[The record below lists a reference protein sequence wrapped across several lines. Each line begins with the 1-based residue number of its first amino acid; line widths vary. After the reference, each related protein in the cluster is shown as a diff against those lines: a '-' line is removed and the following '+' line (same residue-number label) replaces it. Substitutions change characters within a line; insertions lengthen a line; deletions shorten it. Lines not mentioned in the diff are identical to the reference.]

1 MILYLAGGISGNLK
15 PMWKRAAQRVGQ
27 VGYEKAVRDSCRYFL
42 QAENAG
48 IGSSASG
55 KEYRP
60 PKTEP
65 G

>member
-1 MILYLAGGISGNLK
+1 MILYLAGGITGNLK
-15 PMWKRAAQRVGQ
+15 PMWKIAAQRVSQ
-27 VGYEKAVRDSCRYFL
+27 TGYERAVRDSCKSFL

-48 IGSSASG
+48 TGSSASG
-55 KEYRP
+55 REYRP